1 MLGSLAFI
9 DGEAF
14 IPFLESFAAVLL
26 EFLVCRE
33 KQFAGIFYR
42 LIEFA
47 EIVVVLAT
55 YPGPSFVDAA
65 DTMWQEVAAVCLN
78 VQKPT
83 IGILKYIDA
92 FMGNLIKE
100 YATQDDKGVFYINK
114 ANALKYATEVMVN
127 DVGMHTFWAKL
138 HIDDN
143 FNKCW

>member
-1 MLGSLAFI
+1 MKFFSLIALIGAMSSTSALRLTESKF
-9 DGEAF
+9 DGEL
-14 IPFLESFAAVLL
+14 PV
-26 EFLVCRE
+26 
-33 KQFAGIFYR
+33 QF
-42 LIEFA
+42 
-47 EIVVVLAT
+47 
-55 YPGPSFVDAA
+55 DAS
-65 DTMWQEVAAVCLN
+65 
-78 VQKPT
+78 K
-83 IGILKYIDA
+83 GGDA

>member
-33 KQFAGIFYR
+33 KEFAGIFYR

-92 FMGNLIKE
+92 FMGNLPEQVVKIFLGFRRRDLLVDRV
-100 YATQDDKGVFYINK
+100 TTNR
-114 ANALKYATEVMVN
+114 LLT
-127 DVGMHTFWAKL
+127 L
-138 HIDDN
+138 
-143 FNKCW
+143 